1 MKKIGQILIN
11 DKFILG
17 LIIINSLVIFMLG
30 FDLKPIWIRSLLLV
44 DNIITLVFV
53 MELIVKIKTFGFSG
67 YVKSNWNI
75 FDGILIVLAIPSL
88 YHWILNGNSTQ
99 LEYLLVLRISR
110 VFKFFRLVRF
120 FPNIDHLIKGVSRAL
135 KASVIVF
142 LGFLVYNFVISVLS
156 CFFYRE
162 IAPNYFANPI
172 VSFYSIFKVFTVEGW
187 YEIPEYISA
196 NSSETIGILT
206 KIYFVIIVLTGG
218 IFGLSIVNSIF
229 VDAMVSDNNED
240 LEKKVETLNKKI
252 ERLENKIDKLIDK

>member
-1 MKKIGQILIN
+1 MSKLGQLLTN

-17 LIIINSLVIFMLG
+17 LIIVNSLVIFMLG
-30 FDLKPIWIRSLLLV
+30 FDLMPVWIGILLQI
-44 DNIITLVFV
+44 DNIITLIFV
-53 MELIVKIKTFGFSG
+53 LELVVKIKTFGFKG

-75 FDGILIVLAIPSL
+75 FDGILILLAIPSL
-88 YHWILNGNSTQ
+88 YHWLLNGNSTQ

-110 VFKFFRLVRF
+110 VFKFFRLIRF

-162 IAPNYFANPI
+162 IAPEYFANPI
-172 VSFYSIFKVFTVEGW
+172 VAFYSIFKVFTVEGW
-187 YEIPEYISA
+187 YEIPEYIAA
-196 NSSETIGILT
+196 NSNETVGILT

-240 LEKKVETLNKKI
+240 LEKQVQTLNEKI
-252 ERLENKIDKLIDK
+252 EGLENKIDKLLDK